1 MFKKVTSAM
10 VTLLAIMAVPAFADE
25 CKTDSIVGSYMR
37 TEVLPPFDILG
48 AGAPIVRRAYL
59 NQLRLHGDGTAD
71 QFATS
76 SLDLMMN
83 RGTRSPAIGSWKCRE
98 DGKNVVTLVSSIY
111 RTTPL
116 NYPGIRLDIGLA
128 DNLRITSLFSV
139 VDHNTLNA
147 VQTRT
152 RVYNMA
158 EDPSDATSGTL
169 GALTNETLVY
179 RRLAGSDADLLAP

>member
-10 VTLLAIMAVPAFADE
+10 LALLAIMAVPAFADD
-25 CKTDSIVGSYMR
+25 CKTDSMVGSYIR
-37 TEVLPPFDILG
+37 TELKMPFDILG
-48 AGAPIVRRAYL
+48 AGGPIVRRAYL
-59 NQLRLHGDGTAD
+59 SQLRLHGDGTAD

-98 DGKNVVTLVSSIY
+98 DGKIVVTLVSSIY
-111 RTTPL
+111 RATPL
-116 NYPGIRLDIGLA
+116 HYPGIRLDIGLA

-139 VDHNTLNA
+139 VDQNTLNA
-147 VQTRT
+147 VETRT

-158 EDPSDATSGTL
+158 EDPSDPATGTL
-169 GALTNETLVY
+169 GALTNESLVY
-179 RRLAGSDADLLAP
+179 RRLAASDADLLLP